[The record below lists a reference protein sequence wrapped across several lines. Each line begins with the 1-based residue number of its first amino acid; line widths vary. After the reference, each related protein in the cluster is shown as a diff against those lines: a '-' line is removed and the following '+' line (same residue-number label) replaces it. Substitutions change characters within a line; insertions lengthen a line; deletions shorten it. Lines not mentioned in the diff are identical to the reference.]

1 MTSAGKRVIGAKRRK
16 SCNRCQAR
24 ENVQPVTSAGKVT
37 VIQSG
42 LHICSDWLVRAR
54 WMTSV
59 MSQSASS
66 ENTKVRT
73 VTAIGILV
81 VSILLF
87 CLFSAPHQPRLDWQ
101 IWFAALG
108 SYEYN
113 PWFVHLVYR
122 LLQGQQDVLDLLA
135 KNPFP
140 HRAPIYIRA
149 RLYKYH
155 YTELPKNI
163 SSLSDVV
170 HNNRLVER
178 NKSSWTTGFIAV
190 KVIINN
196 GSRGFCQA
204 DMANEYRRILYWC
217 ATKFSKLT
225 YKNVFQSLRRIW
237 TEGN

>member
-1 MTSAGKRVIGAKRRK
+1 
-16 SCNRCQAR
+16 
-24 ENVQPVTSAGKVT
+24 
-37 VIQSG
+37 
-42 LHICSDWLVRAR
+42 
-54 WMTSV
+54 

-73 VTAIGILV
+73 VTAVILV
-81 VSILLF
+81 VNILLF
-87 CLFSAPHQPRLDWQ
+87 YLFSAPHQPRLDWQ

-140 HRAPIYIRA
+140 HKAPTYIRA

-178 NKSSWTTGFIAV
+178 SKSFSYGFRATR
-190 KVIINN
+190 VIIND
-196 GSRGFCQA
+196 GSPVFCQA
-204 DMANEYRRILYWC
+204 DMVNENRRILC
-217 ATKFSKLT
+217 AINFSKVT
-225 YKNVFQSLRRIW
+225 YIKRFAVLRENLDGRKLVTFIFCSIYF
-237 TEGN
+237 

>member
-1 MTSAGKRVIGAKRRK
+1 MGNVQAVPSAGKH
-16 SCNRCQAR
+16 
-24 ENVQPVTSAGKVT
+24 VTSIKGRKAT
-37 VIQSG
+37 VIQSR
-42 LHICSDWLVRAR
+42 LHIYSDWL
-54 WMTSV
+54 V

-66 ENTKVRT
+66 RNTKVRT
-73 VTAIGILV
+73 VVGGILV
-81 VSILLF
+81 VRIFLF
-87 CLFSAPHQPRLDWQ
+87 YLFSAPHQPRLDWQ

-149 RLYKYH
+149 QLYKYH

-163 SSLSDVV
+163 TSLSDVL

-178 NKSSWTTGFIAV
+178 SKTPGKPLN
-190 KVIINN
+190 
-196 GSRGFCQA
+196 CQP
-204 DMANEYRRILYWC
+204 YSVY
-217 ATKFSKLT
+217 
-225 YKNVFQSLRRIW
+225 SL
-237 TEGN
+237 